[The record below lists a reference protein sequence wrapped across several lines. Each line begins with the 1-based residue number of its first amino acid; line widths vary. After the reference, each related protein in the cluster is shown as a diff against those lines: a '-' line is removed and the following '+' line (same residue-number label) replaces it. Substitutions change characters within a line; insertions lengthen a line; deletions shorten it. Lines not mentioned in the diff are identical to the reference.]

1 MQKAHLIG
9 ICGKAMAGL
18 AVILK
23 EQGFEI
29 SGSDEGFYD
38 PVYSYLKDRDITF
51 APKHAKENI
60 PPDASFIVIGK
71 HAKLVPESNE
81 EVAAAFA
88 RGIIPIRSLPEVLHE
103 LMQETDNIVIAGSFG
118 KSSCTSII
126 TWCLL
131 AAKQDPSYL
140 IGAVPFGFASA
151 AHMGKDKTFVIEG
164 DEYPSANWDTTSKFL
179 YYRPQTVLLTSGE
192 HDHLNV
198 FPTLAQYLSPFQKLA
213 ALLPAD
219 GLLVASKSGAHVMDD
234 IVPHAKARV
243 VTYGMNT
250 AADWYPRDIRYG
262 SETTFTLCNK
272 HGAVAELATTGLGEY
287 NIENIV
293 GCAAVLLEKELVT
306 PAQLVEGIRTFQGV
320 SGRLD
325 RKHARSTVAIYEG
338 YGSSHAKMQSLFDA
352 LKLHFPGKRIIA
364 VFEPH
369 TFSWRNRAALSW
381 YDHAF
386 DAADTVLIFEP
397 PTHGAG
403 TQDQLSLGEIV
414 SKVAERHENVFPFH
428 TKEEGLTLLGN
439 VLHEDDLVLLITS
452 GDLGGIIPEVPKLAE
467 EKFPLPLLPEL
478 TYIDEHGIL
487 GSNFYWHKHDA
498 KGISLEE
505 IMAIGLTDGR
515 VQVSKKIIEPLKKV
529 DSILKARG
537 FRLYIKEGYRS
548 KELYELVFKKRSEKF
563 GVEETKRLFNMEGM
577 PHAKGM
583 SVDVALWDLNED
595 REVFMRNGADGTDA
609 LFVDYYKNRNDEKSK
624 EYQDLQEFVI
634 TTMLAQGFSLGT
646 KNEYFHFDYKEK

>member
-18 AVILK
+18 AVMLK
-23 EQGFEI
+23 EQGYEI

-38 PVYSYLKDRDITF
+38 PVYSYLKDRGIMF
-51 APKHAKENI
+51 APRHAKENI
-60 PPDASFIVIGK
+60 PKDASFIVIGK

-88 RGIIPIRSLPEVLHE
+88 SGIPIRSLPEALQE
-103 LMQETDNIVIAGSFG
+103 LMQETDNIVVAGSFG

-131 AAKQDPSYL
+131 AAEQDPSYL

-151 AHMGKDKTFVIEG
+151 AHRGKDKTFVIEG
-164 DEYPSANWDTTSKFL
+164 DEYPSANWDKTSKFL
-179 YYRPQTVLLTSGE
+179 YYRPRTILLTSGE

-198 FPTLAQYLSPFQKLA
+198 FPTLQEYLEPFQKLVE
-213 ALLPAD
+213 LLPAD
-219 GLLVASKSGAHVMDD
+219 GLLVACKSGAHVMDT

-243 VTYGMNT
+243 VTYGMDSS
-250 AADWYPRDIRYG
+250 ADWYPKNIAYG
-262 SETTFTLCNK
+262 TETTFTLCNK
-272 HGAVAELATTGLGEY
+272 DGAVTELVTSGLGEY

-293 GCAAVLLEKELVT
+293 GCAAVLLEKGLVT
-306 PAQLVEGIRTFQGV
+306 PAQLAEGIRTFQGV

-325 RKHARSTVAIYEG
+325 RKDARSTVAIYEG

-352 LKLHFPGKRIIA
+352 LRLHFPGKRIIA

-386 DAADTVLIFEP
+386 GAADTVLIFEP
-397 PTHGAG
+397 PTHGAS
-403 TQDQLSLGEIV
+403 TQDQLSLDEIV
-414 SKVAERHENVFPFH
+414 AKVAARHASVFPFH
-428 TKEEGLTLLGN
+428 SKEEGLMLLGS
-439 VLHEDDLVLLITS
+439 VLQEDDLVLLITS
-452 GDLGGIIPEVPKLAE
+452 GDLGGIIPEVSRLAE
-467 EKFPLPLLPEL
+467 KKFPLQLLPEL
-478 TYIDEHGIL
+478 TYIDEHGLL

-498 KGISLEE
+498 KGISREE

-515 VQVSKKIIEPLKKV
+515 VQVSTKIIEPLKKV
-529 DSILKARG
+529 NAMFNAQG

-577 PHAKGM
+577 PHAKGT
-583 SVDVALWDLNED
+583 SVDIALWHLDED
-595 REVFMRNGADGTDA
+595 KEVFMRNGADGTDA
-609 LFVDYYKNRNDEKSK
+609 LFVDYYKTKNDEKSK
-624 EYQDLQEFVI
+624 EYQNLQEFVI
-634 TTMLAQGFSLGT
+634 TTMLAEGFSLGT
-646 KNEYFHFDYKEK
+646 KNEYFHFDYKDK